1 MRECMRFGPFLLLPA
16 LLAGCGLLDALRGK
30 DEKEASGSKDK
41 VVVEIVE
48 GGEDMPGKAKIMSDG
63 KPVWPP
69 EGPGCDRLVEC
80 CNAASKESSAVGLG
94 CQLSVGAKP
103 LDCVKALDK
112 VRDIISELGL
122 KTPAECK

>member
-1 MRECMRFGPFLLLPA
+1 MRFGLLLLVPA

-30 DEKEASGSKDK
+30 GEKEKSASNDK

-48 GGEDMPGKAKIMSDG
+48 GGEDMPGNAKILSDG

-69 EGPGCDRLVEC
+69 KGPGCERLVEC
-80 CNAASKESSAVGLG
+80 CNSASKDSSAVGLA

-112 VRDIISELGL
+112 VRGIISELGL
-122 KTPAECK
+122 KTPGECR